1 MRFFTFPMRF
11 ECPMQNYWDFC
22 GHVAHPYE
30 NRWLG
35 GLSSLKWKKNS
46 GIYLIE

>member
-1 MRFFTFPMRF
+1 
-11 ECPMQNYWDFC
+11 MQNYWDFC

-35 GLSSLKWKKNS
+35 GLSSLKWKKK
-46 GIYLIE
+46 